1 MLVSGI
7 EALRI
12 AAEGNYALPAINYI
26 NMEHLQ
32 AILAAAEELRAPI
45 VIQTSQNAIDYAGF
59 EYLRDIGVGA
69 AERAKVPVVLH
80 LDHGRDMD
88 SVKAAIAGATPA

>member
-32 AILAAAEELRAPI
+32 AIIAAAEELQAPVI
-45 VIQTSQNAIDYAGF
+45 IQTSAPM
-59 EYLRDIGVGA
+59 LW
-69 AERAKVPVVLH
+69 L
-80 LDHGRDMD
+80 
-88 SVKAAIAGATPA
+88 SVFFFL

>member
-32 AILAAAEELRAPI
+32 AIIAAAEELQAPVI
-45 VIQTSQNAIDYAGF
+45 IQTSQNLTDQC
-59 EYLRDIGVGA
+59 LRI
-69 AERAKVPVVLH
+69 
-80 LDHGRDMD
+80 
-88 SVKAAIAGATPA
+88 